1 MLIEPMQG
9 HAYQQTSPSGTDVIT
24 AMYRNH
30 ICLGLSASPK
40 VREYVWSLDQN
51 YEKCWLGYFILIFF
65 IKKQD

>member
-1 MLIEPMQG
+1 MIEITSITLTQDSHKTKPRIMLIEPMQG

-40 VREYVWSLDQN
+40 VREYV
-51 YEKCWLGYFILIFF
+51 
-65 IKKQD
+65 